1 MKKTLM
7 GALAALTL
15 AVATPAA
22 ACEEHAKQDT
32 HAAHGGAAKA
42 APAEKAAA
50 APTAKPAAAPAGKSG
65 VRTVE
70 LTVTSKGFEPADV
83 KVKAGQ
89 PVRLVVTRKT
99 DKTCATEIVLDDLGI
114 NQPLPLNTPVT
125 VEFTPSD
132 SGTLRYACAMNHI
145 SGIVTVQ

>member
-1 MKKTLM
+1 MKTILM

-15 AVATPAA
+15 AAATPAA
-22 ACEEHAKQDT
+22 ACDEHAKKDT

-42 APAEKAAA
+42 PAE
-50 APTAKPAAAPAGKSG
+50 KPAAAPVGKNG
-65 VRTVE
+65 VSTVE
-70 LTVTSKGFEPADV
+70 LTVTSKGFEPANV
-83 KVKAGQ
+83 KVKAGH

-99 DKTCATEIVLDDLGI
+99 DKTCATEIILDDLGI

-125 VEFTPSD
+125 VEFTPSE

-145 SGIVTVQ
+145 SGIVSVQ